1 MTFSIKHLVLILLK
15 IKLLKENIHFL
26 ETARALLFQINVPKH
41 FWADAISTACFFI
54 NRMPSSILDWAM
66 LFQTLFPHKSLFP
79 IKARIFGCTCFVQD
93 VRPSKL
99 DPKSL
104 KCIFLSYSRVQ
115 KGYRCYCPTLH
126 RYMVSTDVTFLENT
140 HFSPNPIHTSQ
151 GEDDDLLV
159 YTLALLAPAYIPP
172 LTKPPI
178 TQALHRLLR
187 HRIQFLVR
195 TFQLFFVKV
204 NVNILIQSPP
214 FALIIICHLIL
225 VRLLNP

>member
-1 MTFSIKHLVLILLK
+1 MHM
-15 IKLLKENIHFL
+15 
-26 ETARALLFQINVPKH
+26 PKH

-54 NRMPSSILDWAM
+54 NRMPSSVLDWATS
-66 LFQTLFPHKSLFP
+66 FQTLFPHKSLFP
-79 IKARIFGCTCFVQD
+79 IKPRIFWCTCFVRD
-93 VRPSKL
+93 VRLHVSKL

-104 KCIFLSYSRVQ
+104 KCIFLGYSRVQ

-126 RYMVSTDVTFLENT
+126 RYMVFADVTFLENT

-159 YTLALLAPAYIPP
+159 YTLASLAPAYIPP

-187 HRIQFLVR
+187 HRIQFLVI

-214 FALIIICHLIL
+214 FALITICHPIL
-225 VRLLNP
+225 VRLLHP